1 MWETGSVDIDGVT
14 FLYEAKVYALGSPN
28 GIKDGRVSKL
38 RVVKDIGENSWTWN
52 NTVIN
57 YDRGWDIRPRTELEK
72 KVLKHILDL
81 YK

>member
-1 MWETGSVDIDGVT
+1 MELKMDE
-14 FLYEAKVYALGSPN
+14 FQ
-28 GIKDGRVSKL
+28 KL
-38 RVVKDIGENSWTWN
+38 QVVKNIGENSWTWD
-52 NTVIN
+52 NTIIN